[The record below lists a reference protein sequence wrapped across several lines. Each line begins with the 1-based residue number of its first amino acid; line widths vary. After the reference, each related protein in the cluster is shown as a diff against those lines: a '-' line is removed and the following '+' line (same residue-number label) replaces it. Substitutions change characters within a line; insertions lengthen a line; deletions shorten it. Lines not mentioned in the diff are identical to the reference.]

1 MVVPLGFLR
10 SLSDQF
16 LPDTCTIRRGTDSAS
31 GDGTSTT
38 YSDHLTGVAC
48 RVSPLA
54 SSASEALGGQGA
66 MTAVAQ
72 WTVWLPAGTDVTVRD
87 RIVVGLRTF
96 EVARVGARS
105 YEVSREV
112 LCREVV

>member
-1 MVVPLGFLR
+1 MIPVGYLR

-16 LPDTCTIRRGTDSAS
+16 LPDTCTIQQGTETAS
-31 GDGTSTT
+31 GDGTSTSWT
-38 YSDHLTGVAC
+38 TKQADVPC

-54 SSASEALGGQGA
+54 SSAIESLGGQGA

-87 RIVVGLRTF
+87 RIAYQGRTF

-105 YEVSREV
+105 FEVSREV